1 MYVRTIYLTGD
12 PGLVDK
18 TVDGLKAEAV
28 GLLAA
33 RPGYRGFSVFTD
45 RGLGKI
51 MLGSWWESQEAERA
65 SFAELTGR
73 RDELLAAFE
82 GTVTVDVW
90 EAASAQRGSAQAGAF
105 RLVRL
110 EFDPAG
116 ADRLVS
122 SYQDRAVPGLETLDG
137 FVGGALLIDRARGQG
152 SVGALFR
159 DRAALEA
166 SRGPQAAIRAKATVA
181 AGVRVRSLEEFDVA
195 LLDRPA

>member
-18 TVDGLKAEAV
+18 TVDGLKADAV
-28 GLLAA
+28 GLLSA
-33 RPGYRGFSVFTD
+33 RPGYRGFSIFTN
-45 RGLGKI
+45 RELGTI
-51 MLGSWWESQEAERA
+51 MLGSWWETEEAERD
-65 SFAELTGR
+65 SFAALTER
-73 RDELLAAFE
+73 RDELLGVFE

-90 EAASAQRGSAQAGAF
+90 EAASAQRGTAAAGGF

-122 SYQDRAVPGLETLDG
+122 SYQDRAVPGLGSIDG
-137 FVGGALLIDRARGQG
+137 FVGGALLINRAAGQG

-166 SRGPQAAIRAKATVA
+166 SRGPQAAIRAKASVA